1 MLNLLKT
8 HFGFDK
14 FRPGQEEVI
23 ENILAGKDTFVIM
36 PTGGGKSLCYQLPA
50 LKFDG
55 LTLVVSP
62 LIALMKDQVDALK
75 ANGIRAE
82 FINSSLSYEEIKH
95 IQREARAGNI
105 KILYLAPERLALP
118 AFQNFLTTLEVSLI
132 AIDEAHCISE
142 WGHDFRPDYRNLK
155 ILRKDFPNVPV
166 VALTATATE
175 RVRGDIISQ
184 LDLGRAK
191 IFLASFNRPNLTYI
205 VRPKKKAFN
214 SLILIL
220 KKHKNRSAII
230 YCFSRKSAENL
241 AGDLREE
248 GFNALAYHAGLNGEL
263 RKANQEKF
271 IRDEAR
277 IIVATI
283 AFGMG
288 IDKPDVRLIVH
299 YDLPGT
305 IEGYYQETGRAG
317 RDGLP
322 SECVL
327 FYSFGDTRKHHFF
340 IGQIENDKERENAS
354 GKLAKVV
361 EFCEL
366 YTCRRKFLLSYFGEN
381 FARAEKKCS
390 GCDICLT
397 PKEEFDATAITQ
409 KILSVI
415 IHTDQRFGA
424 NYIVEVLQGSRNKK
438 IIERGHNQLSVF
450 GIAQD
455 YTGDELKHITRM
467 LIAKKLLLK
476 NEGKYP
482 TLSLTEIGRKFTRS
496 LEKIILTKPN
506 FKESYSRGP
515 KEEIDYNQELFNEL
529 RVLRK
534 KIADQKGV
542 PPFMIFGDLTL
553 QQMAFYFP
561 QNTENFSRISGV
573 GKEKLARFGKIFIE
587 KISKYA
593 SEHSLDEKNI
603 LISRPARNDSIS
615 GRSSLKRR
623 VKREGSTYEET
634 KKLFSRKFPVEEI
647 AKKRGL
653 ARSTIAGHLEKIIA
667 SGEKLDIGYLKPPAE
682 RFGKIK
688 KAFKKSGGLNL
699 APVREILGGEYSYEE
714 LRFARI
720 FL

>member
-23 ENILAGKDTFVIM
+23 ENILAGKDSFVIM

-50 LKFDG
+50 LKFGG
-55 LTLVVSP
+55 LTLVISP

-82 FINSSLSYEEIKH
+82 FINSALSYKEIEH
-95 IQREARAGNI
+95 IQRQARAGNI

-155 ILRKDFPNVPV
+155 ILKKDFPNVPV

-175 RVRGDIISQ
+175 KVRGDIISQ
-184 LDLGRAK
+184 LDLDKAK
-191 IFLASFNRPNLTYI
+191 IFLSSFNRPNLTYI
-205 VRPKKKAFN
+205 VRPKKKAFD

-220 KKHKNRSAII
+220 EKHKNSSVII

-248 GFNALAYHAGLNGEL
+248 GFDALAYHAGLNGEL

-288 IDKPDVRLIVH
+288 IDKPDVRLIAH

-340 IGQIENDKERENAS
+340 IDQIENDKERENAN
-354 GKLAKVV
+354 GKLAKVI

-366 YTCRRKFLLSYFGEN
+366 NTCRRKFLLSYFGEN
-381 FARAEKKCS
+381 FARAKEKCN
-390 GCDICLT
+390 GCDICLA
-397 PKEEFDATAITQ
+397 PKEKFDATVITQ
-409 KILSVI
+409 KILSAIVR
-415 IHTDQRFGA
+415 TGQRFGA
-424 NYIVEVLQGSRNKK
+424 NYIVEVLKGSRNRK
-438 IIERGHNQLSVF
+438 ILECGHNNLSVF
-450 GIAQD
+450 GIVHD
-455 YTGDELKHITRM
+455 YTKDEIKYIISLLVGKG
-467 LIAKKLLLK
+467 LLLK
-476 NEGKYP
+476 SQDKYQILN
-482 TLSLTEIGRKFTRS
+482 LSNIGRKFIR
-496 LEKIILTKPN
+496 LREKIVLTKPN
-506 FKESYSRGP
+506 FEESYSRGP
-515 KEEIDYNQELFNEL
+515 KEEIDYNQELFDEL
-529 RVLRK
+529 RILRK
-534 KIADQKGV
+534 KISDQKGV

-573 GKEKLARFGKIFIE
+573 GSEKLTRFGKIFIE
-587 KISKYA
+587 KILKYA
-593 SEHSLDEKNI
+593 SKHNLSEKNI
-603 LISRPARNDSIS
+603 PIS
-615 GRSSLKRR
+615 RSSLKRR
-623 VKREGSTYEET
+623 VKHEGSTYEET
-634 KKLFSRKFPVEEI
+634 KKLFSRKFPIEEI
-647 AKKRGL
+647 AKRRGL
-653 ARSTIAGHLEKIIA
+653 ARSTITGHLEKIIA